1 MSLYFGKIRLKR
13 GRDNLNKKL
22 QVFVSS
28 TYLDLIQERQK
39 AVEGILRAKHIPA
52 GMELFIPS
60 DKSQWSIIQEWI
72 KNSDLL
78 LLILGG
84 RYGSIDL
91 ESGKSYTQLEYEF
104 ALLNKI
110 PVFAIILNKQFLAN
124 KKSNDI
130 NLNVYENETENPS
143 IEKYNSFMKI
153 VKSYYAREVEDINQ
167 IPTEVSLAL
176 NDFMSKDAKEYHF
189 RGWVRGD
196 ERPNPL
202 TMDIGYNIRNFL
214 DEKERQGRV
223 KDTIEMYRGEF
234 RLFQRYFGEK
244 MITEIGTSEIKE
256 YLRHR
261 EDDYPPKLKSSMER
275 IRGNLNVFFDWL
287 VEEKIIERNPVKKV
301 NPYKFHKK
309 GNKAL
314 NNSEL
319 NDLRKACRKLRE
331 RALLEVLL
339 STGCHLSE
347 LERMYSNNID
357 WTNKTIIITDSR
369 ERERVAFL
377 TIQAETHLK
386 SYLDIREDDLK
397 NIFVT
402 ERRPYRQIS
411 SKGIQDEIANIARR
425 TTISKKISPRIF
437 RETFS
442 GIMLDK
448 GFQSNIVE
456 SLLGY
461 DSKSSRSETYYVIT
475 NKNIWKILDS
485 RPEF

>member
-1 MSLYFGKIRLKR
+1 
-13 GRDNLNKKL
+13 LNKKL

-60 DKSQWSIIQEWI
+60 DKTQWSIIQEWI

-104 ALLNKI
+104 AILNKV

-176 NDFMSKDAKEYHF
+176 NNFMSKDANEYHF

-196 ERPNPL
+196 ERQNPL
-202 TMDIGYNIRNFL
+202 LIDIRYNIRNFL
-214 DEKERQGRV
+214 DDKKRKGLAQKTLEDYSRELR
-223 KDTIEMYRGEF
+223 F
-234 RLFQRYFGEK
+234 FQNFFQQNR
-244 MITEIGTSEIKE
+244 ITEIETSEIKK

-261 EDDYPPKLKSSMER
+261 EDDYSLKAKSSQEKV
-275 IRGNLNVFFDWL
+275 RGNLNGFFEWL
-287 VEEKIIERNPVKKV
+287 VDEKIVESNPVKKV
-301 NPYKFHKK
+301 SPYKFHKK
-309 GNKAL
+309 GNQAL
-314 NNSEL
+314 SDSEL
-319 NDLRKACRKLRE
+319 NELRKACKTLRE
-331 RALLEVLL
+331 RALMEVLL
-339 STGCHLSE
+339 STGCQLSE
-347 LERMYSNNID
+347 LGRMYTYNVDWSKYTITFKDSKGID
-357 WTNKTIIITDSR
+357 
-369 ERERVAFL
+369 RVVLL
-377 TIQAETHLK
+377 TKQAETHLK
-386 SYLDIREDDLK
+386 SYIESREDDSK
-397 NIFVT
+397 NLFIT
-402 ERRPYRQIS
+402 QRRPYRPIS
-411 SKGIQDEIANIARR
+411 PKGIQDEITNVKRR
-425 TTISKKISPRIF
+425 TSISKNISPRIF

-442 GIMLDK
+442 RLMLDK
-448 GFQSNIVE
+448 GYQTNIID

-461 DSKSSRSETYYVIT
+461 SSKSIRSESYFVLT
-475 NKNIWKILDS
+475 NNNIWDFVRP

>member
-1 MSLYFGKIRLKR
+1 MKGGNI
-13 GRDNLNKKL
+13 LNKKL

-60 DKSQWSIIQEWI
+60 DKTQWAIIQEWI

-104 ALLNKI
+104 ALSHKI
-110 PVFAIILNKQFLAN
+110 PVFAIVLNKQFLAN

-130 NLNVYENETENPS
+130 NLNVYEYDTKYPS
-143 IEKYNSFMKI
+143 VEKYNSFKKI
-153 VKSYYAREVEDINQ
+153 VTSYYAREVEDINQ

-176 NDFMSKDAKEYHF
+176 NDFMSKDANEYHF

-202 TMDIGYNIRNFL
+202 TIDIGFNVRNFL
-214 DEKERQGRV
+214 DEKDRQGRV
-223 KDTIEMYRGEF
+223 KATIEMYRGEL
-234 RLFQRYFGEK
+234 RLFQRYFGVK
-244 MITEIGTSEIKE
+244 KITEIGTSEIKE

-261 EDDYPPKLKSSMER
+261 EDDYSPKLKSSLER

-287 VEEKIIERNPVKKV
+287 VEENIIGRNPVKKV

-309 GNKAL
+309 GNNAL

-319 NDLRKACRKLRE
+319 IDLRNACRTLRE
-331 RALLEVLL
+331 RALLEFLL

-347 LERMYSNNID
+347 MKRMYSNNID
-357 WTNKTIIITDSR
+357 WSNKTIIITDSR
-369 ERERVAFL
+369 EKERVAFL
-377 TIQAETHLK
+377 TKQAEIHLK
-386 SYLDIREDDLK
+386 KYLDRREDDLK

-411 SKGIQDEIANIARR
+411 SKAIQDEIANIASR
-425 TTISKKISPRIF
+425 TTISKNISPRIF

-442 GIMLDK
+442 SIMLDK
-448 GFQSNIVE
+448 GYQSSIVE

-461 DSKSSRSETYYVIT
+461 DSKSSRSETYFVIT
-475 NKNIWKILDS
+475 NKNIWDILNS